1 MISGPSGGR
10 MGFPK
15 YCSLCER
22 LCDPYFLQ
30 ARVRMSDLQFQGHQG
45 TSHPRTPL
53 SAHWIELPLGKGKK
67 VATSYIINSEGGF
80 LTIEE
85 QKRS

>member
-1 MISGPSGGR
+1 

-15 YCSLCER
+15 YCSLCDR

-30 ARVRMSDLQFQGHQG
+30 GLESGMSDLQFQGHLSL
-45 TSHPRTPL
+45 SHPRTPL

-67 VATSYIINSEGGF
+67 VATSYIINSEGG
-80 LTIEE
+80 
-85 QKRS
+85 SPYY